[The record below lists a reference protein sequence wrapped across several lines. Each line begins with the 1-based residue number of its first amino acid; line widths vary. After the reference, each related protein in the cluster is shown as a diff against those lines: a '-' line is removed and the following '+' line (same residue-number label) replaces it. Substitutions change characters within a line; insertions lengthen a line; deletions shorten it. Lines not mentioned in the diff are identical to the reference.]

1 MTDSIKVDY
10 KLDDKQLKNAI
21 EELSAKVSIKVGILG
36 ADGSKPIENDKKKLG
51 TLTMATLGAI
61 HEFGSEKINIPS
73 RSFLQMP
80 IETRFKD
87 ELGKNVGFKTALK
100 ELNVTKLNDEAGL
113 TATVVI
119 NDAFDSG
126 GFGEW
131 APLKEE
137 TIRRKTKNGKR
148 GDAILIDT
156 GDLRR
161 SITYEVVKQ

>member
-36 ADGSKPIENDKKKLG
+36 ANGSKPIENDKDKLG
-51 TLTMATLGAI
+51 NITMATLGAI
-61 HEFGSEKINIPS
+61 HEFGSEKMNIPS
-73 RSFLQMP
+73 RSFLNMP
-80 IETRFKD
+80 IETHFEG
-87 ELGKNVGFKTALK
+87 ELIKNIGFQKAIQ
-100 ELNVTKLNDEAGL
+100 ELNITKMNQEAGESAVAAI
-113 TATVVI
+113 T
-119 NDAFDSG
+119 DAFGSG

-156 GDLRR
+156 GDLSR

>member
-1 MTDSIKVDY
+1 MTNKIDINF
-10 KLDDKQLKNAI
+10 KLDDEEIKKAI
-21 EELSAKVSIKVGILG
+21 NELGKEISVKVGILG
-36 ADGSKPIENDKKKLG
+36 SDGSKQVRNDDNELG
-51 TLTMATLGAI
+51 KITMATLGAI
-61 HEFGSEKINIPS
+61 HEFGSTKVNIPS

-100 ELNVTKLNDEAGL
+100 ELNVTKLNDEAGES
-113 TATVVI
+113 AVAVI
-119 NDAFDSG
+119 TDAFASG

>member
-1 MTDSIKVDY
+1 MTDSIKIDY
-10 KLDDKQLKNAI
+10 KLDDKQIKNAI
-21 EELSAKVSIKVGILG
+21 KELSTKISIKVGILG
-36 ADGSKPIENDKKKLG
+36 GNGSNPVKGDDDKLG
-51 TLTMATLGAI
+51 NITMATLGAI

-100 ELNVTKLNDEAGL
+100 ELNVTKLNDEAGV

-119 NDAFDSG
+119 DDAFASG
-126 GFGEW
+126 GFGSW
-131 APLKEE
+131 VPLKEE